1 MVHSGGNAP
10 KEGAGMP
17 AERQFRTA
25 VRAEL
30 DVTCRAALTVPG
42 MARMLVGL
50 RLAEW
55 GLDALVPD
63 VCLIAAEL
71 VTNAVKS
78 TPDREIRVRL
88 MPERGS
94 VLLGVWDASDEMPRV
109 KPPVE
114 ASLPGIVP
122 DLRALEPGHDD
133 AGGRGLPIVAALA
146 SECRVSRTD
155 PHGKWVWARVRT
167 GK

>member
-1 MVHSGGNAP
+1 
-10 KEGAGMP
+10 MP

-30 DVTCRAALTVPG
+30 DVTCLAALTVPG

-50 RLAEW
+50 RLTEW

-63 VCLIAAEL
+63 
-71 VTNAVKS
+71 
-78 TPDREIRVRL
+78 P
-88 MPERGS
+88 
-94 VLLGVWDASDEMPRV
+94 
-109 KPPVE
+109 
-114 ASLPGIVP
+114 
-122 DLRALEPGHDD
+122 RALEPGHGD

-146 SECRVSRTD
+146 SECRVSRTA